1 MAKITWTNLLSS
13 NVNFEV
19 QTKVLPTK
27 GHLVYEYNPLR
38 NYRLDR
44 TMFEYKGE
52 YYTELQLSESFNII
66 RDGNEWK
73 KGGTII
79 TD

>member
-52 YYTELQLSESFNII
+52 YYT
-66 RDGNEWK
+66 
-73 KGGTII
+73 
-79 TD
+79 